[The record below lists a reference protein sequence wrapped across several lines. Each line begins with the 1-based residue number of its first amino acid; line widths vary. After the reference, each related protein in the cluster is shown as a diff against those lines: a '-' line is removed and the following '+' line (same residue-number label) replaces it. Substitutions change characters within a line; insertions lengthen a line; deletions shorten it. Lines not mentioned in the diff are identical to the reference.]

1 MTATAG
7 VYEEIT
13 GAELLPR
20 IVRVEA
26 NLYAAVFSL
35 MKLVPARYILRRAKA
50 SGELEPGTVIV
61 ETTSGTFGLALAMEA
76 ALLDREIIL
85 VSDPV
90 IDAGMRRKL
99 QGLGAR
105 VEIVRESAEKGG
117 YQAARLDRL
126 SELRSTLIN
135 SYCPEQYS
143 NPDNPGSYGLV
154 ADYVT
159 EALGTVD
166 CVVGTVG
173 SGGSMCGT
181 VRALRSSTPHT
192 WAVGVDTHG
201 SSIFGRPDGPRLLRG
216 LGNSLLPPN
225 VRHEIFDEV
234 HWCTAAEAYSVTR
247 WAYRRRALFQGPTSG
262 AALLAARWW
271 ARRNPDA
278 LCLAILPDAGNRYLD
293 TVYNDSW
300 IHDQGI
306 TLAPPRDEP
315 VELSHPA
322 EPSTEWAKCAWRRRD
337 LRTVLNGQ
345 AVHTGNAHP
354 VAVAHRTESAAG
366 LDRRPRS

>member
-306 TLAPPRDEP
+306 PLAPPRDEP
-315 VELSHPA
+315 
-322 EPSTEWAKCAWRRRD
+322 
-337 LRTVLNGQ
+337 
-345 AVHTGNAHP
+345 
-354 VAVAHRTESAAG
+354 
-366 LDRRPRS
+366 